1 VPKVRSVFGP
11 RDAIDAFERD
21 HPKLSSEDVQFLD
34 RLRSERF
41 AREVATIWRYIGTAG
56 VHVIE
61 HAVKALRVAKA
72 LPELP
77 TASDKRNRYLKAVK
91 DAVHV
96 VRNYFAEYQGA
107 DADELRR
114 GLAWAERF
122 FKPID
127 EYGTRF
133 TGWLTE
139 AEATVA
145 LNSPSGKLPRI
156 SRKHRTSAAQRSTF
170 MIQMRQAM
178 QAISRRPCD
187 AAVAALT
194 TVAFEVDVSIDDV
207 RNANRSIRRKI

>member
-77 TASDKRNRYLKAVK
+77 TASRYLKAVK

-170 MIQMRQAM
+170 MKQMRQEM